1 MKEPIWVAERI
12 VLAIHEDQLA
22 QHGGSPGVRDA
33 LKDTA
38 SHKNLLGASLARPKH
53 LFTYGEPSIFD
64 LAAAYGY
71 GLANNHRASSMLP
84 EQSSG
89 HTPVCID
96 GNKRTAFMVMYT
108 FLGLND
114 YWLEVDEME
123 VVIKME
129 GLTTNRET
137 QESISL
143 WLKENSTFDN

>member
-1 MKEPIWVAERI
+1 MKEPIWVAEKI

-22 QHGGSPGVRDA
+22 QHGGSSGVRDE
-33 LKDTA
+33 
-38 SHKNLLGASLARPKH
+38 NLLGASLARPKH

-71 GLANNHRASSMLP
+71 GLANNHP
-84 EQSSG
+84 F
-89 HTPVCID
+89 TD

-108 FLGLND
+108 LLGLND

-123 VVIKME
+123 VVVKME
-129 GLTTNRET
+129 GLTMNRET

-143 WLKENSTFDN
+143 WLKEHSTFDN